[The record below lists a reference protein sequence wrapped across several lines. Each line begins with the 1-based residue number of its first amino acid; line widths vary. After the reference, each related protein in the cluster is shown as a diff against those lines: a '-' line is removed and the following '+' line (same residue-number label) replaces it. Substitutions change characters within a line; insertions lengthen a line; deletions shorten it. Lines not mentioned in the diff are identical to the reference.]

1 MQFALTCAPATFDT
15 RTKMMGR
22 QAAGVGFLRAALAA
36 APKTIWCH
44 ARTRRDAEVFGRDVV
59 DLRPPHVPELR
70 FVPWSEP
77 ARLVEAGALFRP
89 DPALA
94 DDAWRRQRISGARA
108 WSMCGLTHTLSSKAA
123 MSCVLPLLHAPLYS
137 WDALI
142 CTSTVARDVLR
153 QGLETEIE
161 HLRSRFGATAFTL
174 PQLPHI
180 PLGVHAADFAFTP
193 EVRALSRAH
202 LGIAEA
208 DVAVLFPGR
217 LSFHAKAHPLP
228 MFLGLEAAAT
238 RSDVRVHLVLF
249 GLFPNEAIETA
260 FREEAARLA
269 PSVNLIVL
277 DGRSDADRD
286 RAWSCADIF
295 TSLADNLQETFGL
308 TPVEAM
314 AAGLPCV
321 VSDWNGYKDTVRHGV
336 DGFRVPTLM
345 APVGAGEDLAD
356 EYDADVIVFDTY
368 AGTTCLHVAVDVAAT
383 AEAYHRLIVSPD
395 LRHRMGEAGRHRV
408 GSVFDWSIVFRR
420 YVALWDELAERRRAD
435 IAAPGEGSRAR
446 RPDRPDPFTLFR
458 SYPTAALRDES
469 RIALVPGVDAAEA
482 VARCRL
488 KSIAFAPTIV
498 PPAALV
504 TALVARVSSAPG
516 ITLAKLQAL
525 LNGHTPT
532 AVLRAVLVL
541 CKVGALHVRP

>member
-1 MQFALTCAPATFDT
+1 MQFALTYASAAFNT

-22 QAAGVGFLRAALAA
+22 QAAGAGFLRAALAA
-36 APKTIWCH
+36 EAERIWCH
-44 ARTRRDAEVFGRDVV
+44 SRTRGEAEAFGREALA
-59 DLRPPHVPELR
+59 LRPKPPEMR
-70 FVPWSEP
+70 FIPWDQPS
-77 ARLVEAGALFRP
+77 RLAEAGTLYRP
-89 DPALA
+89 DPALG
-94 DDAWRRQRISGARA
+94 DDAWRRQRNAGARA
-108 WSMCGLTHTLSSKAA
+108 WSLCGVTHTLSSKAA
-123 MSCVLPLLHAPLYS
+123 MSVASVLLRAPLYS
-137 WDALI
+137 WDAAI

-153 QGLETEIE
+153 QGLEAEIE

-174 PQLPHI
+174 PQLPLI
-180 PLGVHAADFAFTP
+180 PLGVHAADFAFAP
-193 EVRALSRAH
+193 DLRAASRAH
-202 LGIAEA
+202 LGIGKT

-238 RSDVRVHLVLF
+238 RSGALVHLVLF
-249 GLFPNEAIETA
+249 GLFPNKAIETA

-269 PSVNLIVL
+269 PSVKLIVL
-277 DGRSDADRD
+277 DGRCDADRD

-345 APVGAGEDLAD
+345 ASAGAGEDLAD
-356 EYDADVIVFDTY
+356 EYDADVIDYDRY
-368 AGTTCLHVAVDVAAT
+368 AGSACLLAAVDVGAA
-383 AEAYHRLIVSPD
+383 AEAYHRLIVSPE
-395 LRHRMGEAGRHRV
+395 LRHRMGEAGRQQARTV
-408 GSVFDWSIVFRR
+408 YDWSLVFGR

-435 IAAPGEGSRAR
+435 ITVPGEASRDR
-446 RPDRPDPFTLFR
+446 RPDRPDPFKLFR
-458 SYPTAALRDES
+458 SYPTDALRDES

-482 VARCRL
+482 AARCGL

-504 TALVARVSSAPG
+504 TALVSRVSSAPG
-516 ITLAKLQAL
+516 LTLAALQASL
-525 LNGHTPT
+525 DGHTPL

-541 CKVGALHVRP
+541 AKVGALHVRP

>member
-1 MQFALTCAPATFDT
+1 MQFALTYAAATFDT

-22 QAAGVGFLRAALAA
+22 QAAGLGFLRAALDAGLE
-36 APKTIWCH
+36 TIWCH
-44 ARTRRDAEVFGRDVV
+44 ARTRGEAEVFGRDVQA
-59 DLRPPHVPELR
+59 LKTASIPPLR
-70 FVPWSEP
+70 FVPWSQP
-77 ARLVEAGALFRP
+77 ARLADVGLLFRP

-94 DDAWRRQRISGARA
+94 DDAWRRQRVSGARA
-108 WSMCGLTHTLSSKAA
+108 WSLCGITHTLSSKAA
-123 MSCVLPLLHAPLYS
+123 MACAAPLLHAPLQS
-137 WDALI
+137 WDAVI

-161 HLRSRFGATAFTL
+161 HLRSRLGATTFTL
-174 PQLPHI
+174 PQFPLI
-180 PLGVHAADFAFTP
+180 PLGVHAADFVFAP
-193 EVRALSRAH
+193 EVRAASRAH

-208 DVAVLFPGR
+208 DVAILFPGR
-217 LSFHAKAHPLP
+217 LSFHAKAHPVP

-238 RSDVRVHLVLF
+238 RSGVRVHLVLF

-269 PSVNLIVL
+269 PSVRLHVL

-295 TSLADNLQETFGL
+295 TSLADNIQETFGL

-345 APVGAGEDLAD
+345 APAGAGEDLAD
-356 EYDADVIVFDTY
+356 EYDADVVVFDAY
-368 AGTTCLHVAVDVAAT
+368 AGATCLHVAVAVDAA
-383 AEAYHRLIVSPD
+383 AEAYHRLIVSPE
-395 LRHRMGEAGRHRV
+395 LRRRMGEAGRQRAR
-408 GSVFDWSIVFRR
+408 SDYDWSVVFGR
-420 YVALWDELAERRRAD
+420 YVALWDDLAERRRAD
-435 IAAPGEGSRAR
+435 ITVPGEASRAR

-458 SYPTAALRDES
+458 SYPSATLRDES
-469 RIALVPGVDAAEA
+469 RIAPVPGVDAAEA
-482 VARCRL
+482 AARCGL

-504 TALVARVSSAPG
+504 LALVSRVSGTPG
-516 ITLAKLQAL
+516 ITLAALQASL
-525 LNGHTPT
+525 DGHTPL

-541 CKVGALHVRP
+541 AKVGALQVQP